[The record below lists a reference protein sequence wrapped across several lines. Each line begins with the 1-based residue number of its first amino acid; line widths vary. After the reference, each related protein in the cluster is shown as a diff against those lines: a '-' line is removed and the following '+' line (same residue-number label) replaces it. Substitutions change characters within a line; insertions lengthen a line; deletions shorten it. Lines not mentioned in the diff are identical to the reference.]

1 MTSKKNE
8 NRTTEVKFMFWSAE
22 DNQDGKP
29 YEKTEKIPYT
39 RSAEIARKVLC
50 EKYPDAMVQV
60 IEPLIQEEIKRT
72 VYHPQLVFENMIC
85 DFETEDAANNS
96 LVDDS
101 QTVVPYTM
109 YIYSGQ
115 FWAVN
120 SNGDYITDYVMDNS
134 PCKFTKINARAFLKI
149 SAENLEPDYTVLAI
163 HGDERKAETRYAVVN
178 NEDLQKCVKES

>member
-1 MTSKKNE
+1 MTIKKNE
-8 NRTTEVKFMFWSAE
+8 NRTTEVKFMFWSAT

-29 YEKTEKIPYT
+29 YEKSEKIPYT

-50 EKYPDAMVQV
+50 EKYQNAMVQV

-72 VYHPQLVFENMIC
+72 VYHPQLVFENMVC
-85 DFETEDAANNS
+85 DFEDEENANESATEN
-96 LVDDS
+96 

-149 SAENLEPDYTVLAI
+149 SAENLEPDYTILAI
-163 HGDERKAETRYAVVN
+163 HGDERESQTRYAVVN
-178 NEDLQKCVKES
+178 NSDLEKCVKES